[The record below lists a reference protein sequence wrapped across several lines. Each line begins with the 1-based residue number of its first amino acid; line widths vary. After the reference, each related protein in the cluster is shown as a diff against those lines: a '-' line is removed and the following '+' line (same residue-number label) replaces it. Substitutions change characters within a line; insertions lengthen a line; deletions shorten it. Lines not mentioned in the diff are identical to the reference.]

1 MIEILVVI
9 GIIAALTAMLFLGF
23 KYVGKS
29 SRDNQTHVMLQNL
42 RGMLT
47 EYETSGGSMD
57 RLEDGYRQ
65 PPNTAT
71 ADFPATLTI
80 KAPSGSVLE
89 DMPSRNAAAIQQTG
103 RVMSLILAVP
113 SNQKIV
119 DSLPANQVWRTS
131 TGILLLDGFRNPI
144 LFVPRRG
151 MAGVNLV
158 KTGDIVKPFASPN
171 QTIASPGAKTITA
184 GTPTTPPVL
193 EGRPFFAS
201 AGEDADFSLGDDN
214 RYSYD
219 Q

>member
-29 SRDNQTHVMLQNL
+29 SKDNLTHTALQNL

-80 KAPSGSVLE
+80 KAPAGAVSE
-89 DMPSRNAAAIQQTG
+89 DMPSRNAPAIQQTR

-113 SNQKIV
+113 SNQKII
-119 DSLPANQVWRTS
+119 DSLPPDSVWRT
-131 TGILLLDGFRNPI
+131 TGPTGGVVLLDGYRNPI

-158 KTGDIVKPFASPN
+158 KTGAGTFANAN
-171 QTIASPGAKTITA
+171 QTIVSPGAKQVLP
-184 GTPTTPPVL
+184 GPPPVL

-214 RYSYD
+214 HYSYE

>member
-1 MIEILVVI
+1 
-9 GIIAALTAMLFLGF
+9 MLFLGF

-29 SRDNQTHVMLQNL
+29 SRENLTQTALQNL

-80 KAPSGSVLE
+80 KAPSGSVAE
-89 DMPSRNAAAIQQTG
+89 DGPSRNAAAIKQT
-103 RVMSLILAVP
+103 RLVMNQILAVP
-113 SNQKIV
+113 SNQKV
-119 DSLPANQVWRTS
+119 LDSLPPDSVWRTTS
-131 TGILLLDGFRNPI
+131 ASGGVEVVLLDGFRNPI

-151 MAGVNLV
+151 MRGVNMV
-158 KTGDIVKPFASPN
+158 KTGPGTFSKPN
-171 QTIASPGAKTITA
+171 QTIVSPGAKTVSGVGSSA
-184 GTPTTPPVL
+184 VL

-214 RYSYD
+214 HYSYE